1 VQARFFELNQPEIHH
16 YNQAMLLE
24 VRGPVDASLLAV
36 TIKEL
41 LNQHDALRMRF
52 TFNGDGWRAVITPP
66 DDFVPFETIDLSQ
79 LAEIEQS
86 QALAGHAVRLHTTLN
101 LNDGPVLR
109 AALFNR
115 GGKHNSYLLIVI
127 HHLVMDGVSW
137 RILLED
143 FQTLYQQ
150 LLRGET
156 LSLPAKTTS
165 FKTWAECLVEYARS
179 QALSNELPY
188 WLAVGNNAPTRLPR
202 DESEGVNT
210 VAQART
216 LSVSLNAAETQAL
229 LQEVPVAYRTQINE
243 VLLTALVRAF
253 AKWTGSSSLLVDL
266 EGHGREEIIEGVDLS
281 RTISWFTTIFPVVLD
296 CGNAQTGVE
305 ALQLVKEQLR
315 AIPNRGIGYGLLR
328 FASGDAMI
336 AEKLQS
342 RPQAEVRFNYL
353 GQVDRMLL
361 DSSMFSMASHP
372 SGPAQSRKAERAYLI
387 NIIGVV
393 SSGELRLE
401 WTFSE
406 SIHHKESVSQV
417 ADRFIKELRDLI
429 AQSRTSEKIN
439 YSPSDFPSA
448 HLSQEELNKVLAKLR
463 G

>member
-1 VQARFFELNQPEIHH
+1 
-16 YNQAMLLE
+16 
-24 VRGPVDASLLAV
+24 
-36 TIKEL
+36 
-41 LNQHDALRMRF
+41 
-52 TFNGDGWRAVITPP
+52 
-66 DDFVPFETIDLSQ
+66 
-79 LAEIEQS
+79 
-86 QALAGHAVRLHTTLN
+86 
-101 LNDGPVLR
+101 
-109 AALFNR
+109 
-115 GGKHNSYLLIVI
+115 
-127 HHLVMDGVSW
+127 MDGVSW

-150 LLRGET
+150 LVRGET
-156 LSLPAKTTS
+156 PSLPAKTTS
-165 FKTWAECLVEYARS
+165 FKTWAERLVEYARS
-179 QALSNELPY
+179 PALSNELPY
-188 WLAVGNNAPTRLPR
+188 WLAVGNNAPSRLPR
-202 DESEGVNT
+202 DKSEGVNT

-253 AKWTGSSSLLVDL
+253 AKWTGSPSLLVDL

-336 AEKLQS
+336 AKKLRS

-361 DSSMFSMASHP
+361 DSSMFSIASDP
-372 SGPAQSRKAERAYLI
+372 SGPAQSKKAERAYLI

-393 SSGELRLE
+393 SNGELRLE

-406 SIHHKESVSQV
+406 NIHHKESVMQV
-417 ADRFIKELRDLI
+417 ADRFILELRDLI